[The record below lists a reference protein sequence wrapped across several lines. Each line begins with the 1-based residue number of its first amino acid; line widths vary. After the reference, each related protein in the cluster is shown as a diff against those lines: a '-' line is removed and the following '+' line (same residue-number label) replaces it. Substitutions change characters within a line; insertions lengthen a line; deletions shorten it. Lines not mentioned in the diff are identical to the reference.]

1 MIDYTIQYR
10 RRYSPP
16 DLEGIAPKWDLLLS
30 AYNESERVRNVFN
43 RLPALKKRWFV
54 QAEYDYSDSELQH
67 LPPDTIAPQSLNE
80 ATVVAQIV
88 DQCSLASESR
98 ICVDTTGFMRHTL
111 VTLIRRLF
119 DLGVERFWLVYSDP
133 GRYQRDERTSF
144 SLKGVSEIRPVAG
157 FQGSHDIGRVDGD
170 WIVLGTGY
178 DGAMMRSVVE
188 AKRHAR
194 RVDFYGL
201 PSLQPSMY
209 QENVLSVA
217 TLDELPEPAGD
228 IDSVFAPA
236 NDPFATAQ
244 ALQTL
249 VTRRLESGDIT
260 NLYLSPTGTKAQ
272 VVGFALYYLA
282 ECRNHPVSML
292 IPLPVRY
299 GRETSEGHARS
310 WLYEVDL
317 RVCSQT

>member
-1 MIDYTIQYR
+1 VIDYTIQYR
-10 RRYSPP
+10 RRFSP
-16 DLEGIAPKWDLLLS
+16 EGLSDIEPKWDLLLS
-30 AYNESERVRNVFN
+30 AYNESERVRQVFTQ
-43 RLPALKKRWFV
+43 LPATAKRWFV
-54 QAEYDYSDSELQH
+54 QAEYNFSDEELHH
-67 LPPDTIAPQSLNE
+67 LSSDAIAPQTLDEAAVVAEIVSECSLN
-80 ATVVAQIV
+80 
-88 DQCSLASESR
+88 SASKVC
-98 ICVDTTGFMRHTL
+98 IDITGFMRHTL
-111 VTLIRRLF
+111 VTLIRHLF
-119 DLGVERFWLVYSDP
+119 DLEVERFWLVYSDP
-133 GRYQRDERTSF
+133 GRYQRDERTAF
-144 SLKGVSEIRPVAG
+144 SIMGVSEIRPVAG
-157 FQGSHDIGRVDGD
+157 YQGSHDIGRVDRD

-178 DGAMMRSVVE
+178 DAAMMRSVVE
-188 AKRHAR
+188 SKRHAR

-217 TLDELPEPAGD
+217 SLDELPEPAGN
-228 IDSVFAPA
+228 IESVFAPA

-244 ALQTL
+244 ALQAL
-249 VTRRLESGDIT
+249 VGQRLADGEIT

-282 ECRNHPVSML
+282 ECTNYPVSML

-317 RVCSQT
+317 RVCQP